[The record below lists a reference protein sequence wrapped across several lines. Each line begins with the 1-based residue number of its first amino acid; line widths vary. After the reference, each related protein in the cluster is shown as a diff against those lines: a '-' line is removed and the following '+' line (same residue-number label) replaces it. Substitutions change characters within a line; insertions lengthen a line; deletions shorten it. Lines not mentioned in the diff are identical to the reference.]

1 MGTKIILIL
10 GLVSTVRLFA
20 QSGCTDPQ
28 AINFDASA
36 QFNDGSCQYAPS
48 THTPTLLQNLS
59 PVLKENSGMVVWNN
73 HIWMLNDGGSLPM
86 LLKLDLNGNIVDSLV
101 LTSATNV
108 DWEALTQSPTHLYI
122 GDFGNNAGNRTDLAI
137 YEVSKQDV
145 LASTTHEVSSIKR
158 TFNYADQAQFN
169 GPTNGHAFDCEA
181 FYCDQDSLV
190 MLTKNWNNLYT
201 KRYRFPTLWQDT
213 LSISPI
219 DSLFVDG
226 LITDVSIDA
235 PSKRVV
241 ALGYKNNGSNF
252 YTSFVYVFFDFLGSN
267 IFSGNKRRIE
277 LGNMLSLGQTEGIAW
292 QDSVHAFISSE
303 QIASI
308 ITIPPKLFSTDFTT
322 YFNGNAGLNET
333 TQSVTVHPNPG
344 NGFIYIPIEFTGE
357 TVRIYSAMGTFII
370 EKPVENEGRID
381 LGGLAVGTYVIK
393 AGAFHARF
401 IKID

>member
-1 MGTKIILIL
+1 MATKIILIL

-36 QFNDGSCQYAPS
+36 QFNDGSCLYAPS
-48 THTPTLLQNLS
+48 TNTPTLVQNLS
-59 PVLKENSGMVVWNN
+59 PILMENSGMIVWDD
-73 HIWMLNDGGSLPM
+73 HIWILNDGGSLPM
-86 LLKLDLNGNIVDSLV
+86 LFKLDYSGNILDSLV
-101 LTSATNV
+101 ISSATNV
-108 DWEALTQSPTHLYI
+108 DWEALTQSPTHLFI
-122 GDFGNNAGNRTDLAI
+122 GDFGNNAGNRADLSI
-137 YEVSKQDV
+137 YQVSKQDV
-145 LASTTHEVSSIKR
+145 LTTTTHEVPSEKR
-158 TFNYADQAQFN
+158 TFKYADQTQFN

-181 FYCDQDSLV
+181 FYYDQDSLV
-190 MLTKNWNNLYT
+190 MLTKNWNNFYT
-201 KRYRFPTLWQDT
+201 KRYRFPTFWQDT

-219 DSLFVDG
+219 DSIFADG
-226 LITDVSIDA
+226 LITDISFDA
-235 PSKRVV
+235 ASNRAI

-252 YTSFVYVFFDFLGSN
+252 YTSFVYVFFDFFGSD

-292 QDSVHAFISSE
+292 KDSMHAFISSE
-303 QIASI
+303 QISSI

-322 YFNGNAGLNET
+322 YFNGNVGLHET

-344 NGFIYIPIEFTGE
+344 NGFIYIPNEFMDE
-357 TVRIYSAMGTFII
+357 TVRIYSAMETLIM
-370 EKPVENEGRID
+370 EKPVENEGRVD
-381 LGGLAVGTYVIK
+381 LVGLAAGTYVIK